1 MFCTSMPASTLLSAE
16 GRCRCF
22 SMNAKAAEQVVHHSA
37 SFRRPTAGSTSVRGR
52 SFFHPIF
59 QHQPAGICFRLDY
72 RAYAN
77 LLQAK
82 LPASQGTALQQQH
95 LVDGGEVAVCYVVN
109 TAEYCADI
117 LPQLEDMIK

>member
-1 MFCTSMPASTLLSAE
+1 MFSC
-16 GRCRCF
+16 
-22 SMNAKAAEQVVHHSA
+22 
-37 SFRRPTAGSTSVRGR
+37 
-52 SFFHPIF
+52 
-59 QHQPAGICFRLDY
+59 

-82 LPASQGTALQQQH
+82 LPASQGTALQQQQH

-117 LPQLEDMIK
+117 LPQLEEMIK

>member
-1 MFCTSMPASTLLSAE
+1 MGAGLLYRFCATQSHFEGPADCRTSGRDSTLFHATFPLLINSLL
-16 GRCRCF
+16 F
-22 SMNAKAAEQVVHHSA
+22 S
-37 SFRRPTAGSTSVRGR
+37 FG
-52 SFFHPIF
+52 
-59 QHQPAGICFRLDY
+59 C

-82 LPASQGTALQQQH
+82 LPASQGAALQQQH

>member
-1 MFCTSMPASTLLSAE
+1 M
-16 GRCRCF
+16 RCLP
-22 SMNAKAAEQVVHHSA
+22 
-37 SFRRPTAGSTSVRGR
+37 SFDT
-52 SFFHPIF
+52 
-59 QHQPAGICFRLDY
+59 

-77 LLQAK
+77 LLLAK
-82 LPASQGTALQQQH
+82 LPTLQGSAGLQQH